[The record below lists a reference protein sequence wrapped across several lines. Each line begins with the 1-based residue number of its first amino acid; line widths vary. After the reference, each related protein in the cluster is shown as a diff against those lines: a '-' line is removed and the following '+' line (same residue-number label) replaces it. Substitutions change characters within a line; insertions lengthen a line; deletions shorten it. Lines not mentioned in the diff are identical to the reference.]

1 EHIRVDGDMLGP
13 HSGEGAMRVRDLR
26 SGGGE
31 VPGAAVL
38 VDVAGG
44 RLAGGGLRLRL
55 RRRRAGRGD
64 GDGARLVRDEPR
76 ERGGPHRVA
85 GGDGCP
91 LGGPLAGEARA
102 GPRYRGG
109 LRLTPAGRWG

>member
-1 EHIRVDGDMLGP
+1 GDMLGP
-13 HSGEGAMRVRDLR
+13 HSGEGAMRVREPR

-44 RLAGGGLRLRL
+44 RFAGGGLRLRL

-76 ERGGPHRVA
+76 ERGGPRRVA
-85 GGDGCP
+85 GGVGRL
-91 LGGPLAGEARA
+91 LGGLLGGEGGA
-102 GPRYRGG
+102 G
-109 LRLTPAGRWG
+109 LRDRGELLLAAAGRWRCG